1 MKEYKRPNED
11 KWFEAFFEN
20 SPYAMLF
27 IRETDGKVVDAN
39 KSARKLLGYDSDE
52 LCHMNINNIIIG
64 MQDNY
69 IETAS
74 TINGFSK
81 TRKGDIIL
89 SEISS
94 GRINID
100 DEPYTAVSMR
110 NIGESSYLKEIA
122 DNFPDVL
129 IKINTSGF
137 AEYISPSCRKILGYE
152 SVSLTGRRMYDN
164 IHQDDMYKALKT
176 LYEVINLRRK
186 LKTEFRYKK
195 ADNQYI
201 WLESI
206 ISPVYDENKY
216 YDGVIAVCRDITER
230 KKTEEMIRYMAYHD
244 PLTGLPNRK
253 TIDDTLRNLI
263 DGNEN
268 KKSMFA
274 IMFMDIDNFKGIN
287 DTMGHDTGDII
298 LKETAKRL
306 KTLEKYNC
314 LAARLGGDEFIIIEQ
329 QIDSE
334 ETCIEIAKAASDLFR
349 TGITLNRR
357 EIQISLS
364 MGISIYPKH
373 GKDMRTLKRN
383 ADMAMYTAKRRK
395 GSSYE
400 MFKGKVLEKALEGII

>member
-27 IRETDGKVVDAN
+27 VRDTDGKVVDAN
-39 KSARKLLGYDSDE
+39 KYARNLLGYDHEE
-52 LCHMNINNIIIG
+52 LCNMNINNIIIG
-64 MQDNY
+64 MKDNY
-69 IETAS
+69 METAS

-81 TRKGDIIL
+81 TRKGVIIL

-94 GRINID
+94 GRINLD
-100 DEPYTAVSMR
+100 GESYTAVAMR

-152 SVSLTGRRMYDN
+152 PASLTGRRMYDN

-176 LYEVINLRRK
+176 LYEVINLKRK

-201 WLESI
+201 WLEVI

-253 TIDDTLRNLI
+253 TIDDTLRNLM
-263 DGNEN
+263 DEN

-274 IMFMDIDNFKGIN
+274 IMFIDIDNFKGIN
-287 DTMGHDTGDII
+287 DTMGHDAGDII

-306 KTLEKYNC
+306 KTLEKHNC
-314 LAARLGGDEFIIIEQ
+314 LAARLGGDEFIIIEKH
-329 QIDSE
+329 ISSE
-334 ETCIEIAKAASDLFR
+334 ETCIQLAENTSKLFK
-349 TGITLNRR
+349 TGIMLNGRDV
-357 EIQISLS
+357 QVNLS

-373 GKDMRTLKRN
+373 GNDLRTLKRN
-383 ADMAMYTAKRRK
+383 ADMAMYTAKRIK
-395 GSSYE
+395 GNSYE
-400 MFKGKVLEKALEGII
+400 MFEGKVLEKALEGII